1 MTRDL
6 APDHRDL
13 VRGSFAQATSALE
26 DAHGVAS
33 IGQSHALSTAE
44 YARCAERL
52 RAASIDIEILASAV
66 RVVLYPTGD
75 AGDDQPGGSS
85 ESS

>member
-6 APDHRDL
+6 APDQRDIVQRL
-13 VRGSFAQATSALE
+13 FVHMTSLLE
-26 DAHGVAS
+26 DAHGFAS
-33 IGQSHALSTAE
+33 TGQSHALSTAE
-44 YARCAERL
+44 YVRCAERL
-52 RAASIDIEILASAV
+52 RAARIDIEILASAV

>member
-6 APDHRDL
+6 SPDHRDL
-13 VRGSFAQATSALE
+13 VRGLFAQATSALE
-26 DAHGVAS
+26 DAHGFAS
-33 IGQSHALSTAE
+33 TGQSHALSTAE

-52 RAASIDIEILASAV
+52 SAASKDIEILASAA
-66 RVVLYPTGD
+66 RVVLYPSGD
-75 AGDDQPGGSS
+75 TGDDQLGRSN